1 MKNEKKK
8 MLRTKKHKKKGFDGE
23 FDITPMIDV
32 VLLLL
37 IFFMVSARMAPQNVV
52 KLPIAK
58 NGDMAAMHDAIVLVV
73 KPGSSDVAFV
83 STPTGRKFSTDQEVQ
98 SAEIAEY
105 VENAF
110 HDVKKKYVLIQGEPT
125 VLTSEMMRVQQAV
138 GSVLNPGQDI
148 MIAVEH

>member
-1 MKNEKKK
+1 
-8 MLRTKKHKKKGFDGE
+8 MLRTKKRKKAEFDDS

-52 KLPIAK
+52 RLPNAK
-58 NGDMAAMHDAIVLVV
+58 HGDMAAMHDAVVLIVR
-73 KPGSSDVAFV
+73 PGSSSVASV
-83 STPTGRKFSTDQEVQ
+83 STPTGRKFSADQDVQ

-105 VENAF
+105 VESAF
-110 HDVKKKYVLIQGEPT
+110 QDVRKKYVLIQGEPR
-125 VLTSEMMRVQQAV
+125 VLTSDMIRVQLAV
-138 GSVLNPGQDI
+138 GSVLSPGQDI

>member
-1 MKNEKKK
+1 MIRIKKSKKK
-8 MLRTKKHKKKGFDGE
+8 EFDGA

-52 KLPIAK
+52 KLPSAK
-58 NGDMAAMHDAIVLVV
+58 NGDMAAMHDAVVLVV
-73 KPGSSDVAFV
+73 KPGSSEAALV
-83 STPTGRKFSTDQEVQ
+83 STPSGRKFSVDQEVQ

-110 HDVKKKYVLIQGEPT
+110 LDARKKYVLIQGEPR
-125 VLTSEMMRVQQAV
+125 VLTSEMMRVQQAA
-138 GSVLNPGQDI
+138 GSVLNPGQEI
-148 MIAVEH
+148 LIAVEH

>member
-1 MKNEKKK
+1 MI
-8 MLRTKKHKKKGFDGE
+8 RTKKQKKKKFDGE

-52 KLPIAK
+52 KLPSAK
-58 NGDMAAMHDAIVLVV
+58 NGDMAAMHDAVVLVV
-73 KPGSSDVAFV
+73 KANSTDVALV
-83 STPTGRKFSTDQEVQ
+83 STPSGRKFSVDQEVQ

-110 HDVKKKYVLIQGEPT
+110 LDARKKYVLIQGEPR
-125 VLTSEMMRVQQAV
+125 VLTSEMMRVQQAA
-138 GSVLNPGQDI
+138 GSVLNIGQEI
-148 MIAVEH
+148 LIAVEH

>member
-1 MKNEKKK
+1 MI
-8 MLRTKKHKKKGFDGE
+8 RTKKRKKKGFDGE

-37 IFFMVSARMAPQNVV
+37 IFFMVSARMAPQNVA
-52 KLPIAK
+52 KLPKAK
-58 NGDMAAMHDAIVLVV
+58 HGDMAAMHDAIVLVV
-73 KPGSSDVAFV
+73 KTGSSDAALV
-83 STPTGRKFSTDQEVQ
+83 STPSGRKFSSDQEAQ

-110 HDVKKKYVLIQGEPT
+110 QDIRKKYVLIQGEPR
-125 VLTSEMMRVQQAV
+125 VLTSEMIRIQQAV
-138 GSVLNPGQDI
+138 GSVLIPGQEI